1 MSVTE
6 IGSPAATTRLSA
18 AFRAPTEARP
28 PIWLMRQAGRYLPE
42 YRATRGEAGSFLD
55 LCYNPRLAVEVALQ
69 PLRRFDLDAA
79 ILFSD
84 ILVIPDGLGQPLRF
98 EEGVGPLLLRLED
111 GGDVGRLS
119 LERMRSHLAPVY
131 ETVARLRAE
140 LPRDISL
147 IGFSGAPWTIATY
160 MLEGRSSRE
169 FQLAKHWAYARQE
182 DFRALVD
189 LLVEGIVSHLS
200 AQVEAGADVLQ
211 IFDTWAGVFDD
222 RGFAVWVEEPIRRIV
237 ARLKARYPRVP
248 VIVFARGAGA
258 RFAGLAGRTGADGLG
273 LDYTVPLAWARQTI
287 QPETTIQGNLDPALL
302 RLGGEA
308 MERAIDDILAA
319 WRGGRFIFNLGHGI
333 LPDTPPQ
340 HVAALVRR
348 VRGEA

>member
-6 IGSPAATTRLSA
+6 INSPAATTRLSA
-18 AFRAPTEARP
+18 AFRAPTAGSP

-42 YRATRGEAGSFLD
+42 YRATRAEAGSFLD

-98 EEGVGPLLLRLED
+98 EEGVGPVLMRLED
-111 GGDVGRLS
+111 TADVARLS
-119 LERMRSHLAPVY
+119 LERMRAHLEPVY
-131 ETVARLRAE
+131 ETVSRLRAE
-140 LPRDISL
+140 LPRAVSL
-147 IGFSGAPWTIATY
+147 IGFSGAPWTVATY
-160 MLEGRSSRE
+160 MLEGRGSRE
-169 FQLAKHWAYARQE
+169 FHLAKYWAYARPE
-182 DFRALVD
+182 DFRVLID
-189 LLVEGIVSHLS
+189 LLVEATVSHLS
-200 AQVEAGADVLQ
+200 AQVDAGADVLQ
-211 IFDTWAGVFDD
+211 LFDTWAGVFDD
-222 RGFAVWVEEPIRRIV
+222 RGFAAWVEDPIRRIV
-237 ARLKARYPRVP
+237 ARLKARYPQVP

-258 RFAGLAGRTGADGLG
+258 RLAGLARRLGADGLG
-273 LDYTVPLAWARQTI
+273 LDPTVPLAWARETV
-287 QPETTIQGNLDPALL
+287 QPETTVQGNLDPAIL
-302 RLGGEA
+302 RIGGEA
-308 MERAIDDILAA
+308 MERAIDDVLAA